1 MRSCSAAR
9 SAVGAEP
16 SWPPSGDLQAGL
28 GSGAAVGGHVIAGF
42 PGQVIQA
49 AEGFGNARPGGVAG
63 QALDQTAGFLRD
75 DPAGVAA
82 LWDTVGQLAGE
93 PRPPESFPYGSP
105 DLRRL
110 RAGRY
115 RVFYTI
121 DEERRVVQVDHVARL
136 P

>member
-1 MRSCSAAR
+1 MSYQVNWEIRAI
-9 SAVGAEP
+9 
-16 SWPPSGDLQAGL
+16 DL
-28 GSGAAVGGHVIAGF
+28 
-42 PGQVIQA
+42 
-49 AEGFGNARPGGVAG
+49 
-63 QALDQTAGFLRD
+63 TAGFLRD

-82 LWDTVGQLAGE
+82 LWEHVSQLADE

-115 RVFYTI
+115 RVFYTVDDDRQI
-121 DEERRVVQVDHVARL
+121 IQIDHVGRL